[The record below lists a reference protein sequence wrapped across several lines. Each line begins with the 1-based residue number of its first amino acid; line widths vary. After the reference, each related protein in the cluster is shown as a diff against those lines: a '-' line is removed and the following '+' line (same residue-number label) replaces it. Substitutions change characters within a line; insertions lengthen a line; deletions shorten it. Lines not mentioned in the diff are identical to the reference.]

1 MNVLTN
7 KGTPSQREVV
17 IANSGLAISTVM
29 KISIEDGIEKAKE
42 SLKSESALQAFN
54 TLKKLSKQ

>member
-1 MNVLTN
+1 
-7 KGTPSQREVV
+7 
-17 IANSGLAISTVM
+17 M